1 MAGCGNVVVNL
12 GPIPRGVMAPPGCPP
27 EGWLRPNIDNVDVAN
42 TNATNLQRVSQRLH
56 DEGGGTIIV
65 PERYYL
71 GKPVREMLPD
81 ASRSTP

>member
-1 MAGCGNVVVNL
+1 MGHFGLEVINL
-12 GPIPRGVMAPPGCPP
+12 GRAVGSDRRLLEHPEALAPDSVRS
-27 EGWLRPNIDNVDVAN
+27 EDLSA
-42 TNATNLQRVSQRLH
+42 NATAFQASCTALSAR
-56 DEGGGTIIV
+56 GGGTIIV